1 MSLFADERYQ
11 WRETYFVLFRSPD
24 RPLASDVASLLCQ
37 GNERHEVTDVQA
49 DEYGRFESLTLFS
62 PDDFSA
68 MDITFVTGEEVAEQ
82 VNELSCEI
90 AKSTLTDEGRKK
102 LARLQHCD
110 ARFDVYH
117 FERIAERQ
125 SEDED
130 YLDPGSLLIVLG
142 RLAKL
147 CHGVSVDPQTGTL
160 M

>member
-11 WRETYFVLFRSPD
+11 WRETYFVLFRAPD
-24 RPLASDVASLLCQ
+24 RPLADTVTSLLRQ
-37 GNERHEVTDVQA
+37 GNERHEISNVQA
-49 DEYGRFESLTLFS
+49 DAQGRLESLTLCS

-68 MDITFVTGEEVAEQ
+68 MDITFVTGEEVTEQ
-82 VNELSCEI
+82 VNELSCEL

-102 LARLQHCD
+102 LARLQNCD

-117 FERIAERQ
+117 FEWVAERQ
-125 SEDED
+125 NEDDEF
-130 YLDPGSLLIVLG
+130 LDPGSLIIVMK
-142 RLAKL
+142 RLTRL